1 MRSGISREVRFSNG
15 KISRKLETRYP
26 CATVRINELFVRDG
40 ATRAPR
46 LHRPAKYYFGNYGV
60 FSRPRSH
67 ACSRPLAVS
76 YGCGHFYG
84 AKKYHNEKTKNND
97 TERSP
102 QMKRYARKERAP
114 EKFQTDCKSRLKLQ
128 RCARKNGNGHRF
140 LFVGLVSRR
149 YRNTSWI
156 NGQPF
161 SDLTRTALFH
171 PRVFYATFSTF
182 FPFLRRASWY
192 FPRRFLFLPCYDQL
206 SFSLSLSLSLFAN
219 DEVDAEVCSFGGK

>member
-1 MRSGISREVRFSNG
+1 MAFSLG
-15 KISRKLETRYP
+15 LARMLARALWPCHTAVATFTARKSTTMKE
-26 CATVRINELFVRDG
+26 
-40 ATRAPR
+40 
-46 LHRPAKYYFGNYGV
+46 
-60 FSRPRSH
+60 
-67 ACSRPLAVS
+67 
-76 YGCGHFYG
+76 
-84 AKKYHNEKTKNND
+84 KNND

-102 QMKRYARKERAP
+102 QMKRGARKERAL

-182 FPFLRRASWY
+182 LSLPASCFLILSSSFPLSSVLRPT
-192 FPRRFLFLPCYDQL
+192 FV
-206 SFSLSLSLSLFAN
+206 FSLSPSSPMTKWTQKYVHSEVNKWIQRNFFTVGYKRISCKSKLFN
-219 DEVDAEVCSFGGK
+219 TSFELPL

>member
-1 MRSGISREVRFSNG
+1 MLRDFIARQNITSEIMAFSLG
-15 KISRKLETRYP
+15 LARMLARALWP
-26 CATVRINELFVRDG
+26 CHTAAATFTVRES
-40 ATRAPR
+40 TTM
-46 LHRPAKYYFGNYGV
+46 
-60 FSRPRSH
+60 
-67 ACSRPLAVS
+67 
-76 YGCGHFYG
+76 
-84 AKKYHNEKTKNND
+84 KKKNND

-102 QMKRYARKERAP
+102 QMKRDARKERAP

-182 FPFLRRASWY
+182 FPFLRHAS
-192 FPRRFLFLPCYDQL
+192 
-206 SFSLSLSLSLFAN
+206 
-219 DEVDAEVCSFGGK
+219 